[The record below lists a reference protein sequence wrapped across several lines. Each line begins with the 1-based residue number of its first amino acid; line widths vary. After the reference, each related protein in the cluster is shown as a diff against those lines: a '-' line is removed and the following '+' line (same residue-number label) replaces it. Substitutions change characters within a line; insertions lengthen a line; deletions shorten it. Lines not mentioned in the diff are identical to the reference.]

1 MRLAALLFA
10 LAPATQRPSPSP
22 PATWTVTPAAPTV
35 GDTILLER
43 TFTLP
48 AGWRVRPG
56 RLEPSEQVEPLEDAR
71 VVASGSDWVVRYT
84 VVAWAPGVQHVA
96 VPPVWRLGARGEAD
110 SVPGGTATFAVASV
124 IPDSVTAPQPKPALT
139 PIRAEQRGAVPLVFA
154 LLLAASSLAAAIWW
168 RRRPARAVPAAPAPR
183 AAAAI
188 SDERWL
194 QIGESK
200 AVAARAAG
208 MLRTVIA
215 RAIPEAHGGLS
226 TAECLAV
233 AKQRRPAP
241 QFAQLEI
248 VLGALDAV
256 AFGSGTAADV
266 ATLAQRARLLAQE
279 LKAPEPPRVGK
290 KA

>member
-1 MRLAALLFA
+1 MRLAVLLLV
-10 LAPATQRPSPSP
+10 LAPGTQRPS
-22 PATWTVTPAAPTV
+22 AKAAAWTITPASPTV
-35 GDTILLER
+35 GDTIRLER

-56 RLEPSEQVEPLEDAR
+56 RLEASEQVEPLEDAR

-84 VVAWAPGVQHVA
+84 VVAWAPGVLHVA

-110 SVPGGTATFAVASV
+110 SVPGGTAAFTVASV
-124 IPDSVTAPQPKPALT
+124 IPDSVRAPQPKPALT
-139 PIRAEQRGAVPLVFA
+139 PIRAEQRGFFPLFVA
-154 LLLAASSLAAAIWW
+154 LLLSGSSLAAAIWW
-168 RRRPARAVPAAPAPR
+168 RRRPARALHAAPAPR

-194 QIGESK
+194 QIGEPK

-215 RAIPEAHGGLS
+215 RVIPEAHGGLS
-226 TAECLAV
+226 TAECLVV
-233 AKQRRPAP
+233 ARKRRPAP

-248 VLGALDAV
+248 VLGALDTV
-256 AFGSGTAADV
+256 AFGSGAPVDV

-279 LKAPEPPRVGK
+279 LKPPEPKPVGK